1 MTSAC
6 LQRIL
11 VDAGAA
17 LQEQAGRVQVI
28 LDGGDVERRLAVPAA
43 DGQANRS

>member
-1 MTSAC
+1 
-6 LQRIL
+6 
-11 VDAGAA
+11 
-17 LQEQAGRVQVI
+17 VI